1 MSMKRFVCN
10 KQSKTD
16 ANGQTL
22 RKDSSFHTGAVFL
35 RQMGWVSIF
44 LLVALSCRNSAESV
58 VNVTDFGVRGQKSQ
72 KVTRQLQKAID
83 HCYEMG
89 GGRVYFPPGEYLS
102 GTLVLKDN
110 VTLFLEAGS
119 TLYASQDTNDYKND
133 FIVLKKDDSG
143 KSGDGETPV
152 FIYAKNARNIGI
164 QGKGSIHGQA
174 VRTYE
179 DLKQVDGFI
188 AEETRKAREA
198 GVEMKMYYKVPPFV
212 CLVFLEGCEQVTI
225 RDVSLIEST
234 DWTLHFKW
242 CNRVSVDHIYL
253 ESSLEAGV
261 NADGID
267 IDGCSDV
274 VVSNCIITTGDDAI
288 VLKSTMTYPDYRNC
302 ENVTVT
308 NCVLTSTSTALK
320 IGTESYGDFRHI
332 AFNNCVIR
340 NSNRGL
346 SIVVRD
352 GGTVENVT
360 FSDITLETDRKH
372 FNWWGNGDPIWLV
385 VKKRFPDS
393 KVGTIRHIT
402 FSNILAHGQGTSKL
416 EGYPGHP
423 LENIRLNNVQ
433 IHMYP
438 EDFPDKRAD
447 DAFYASDVDGLS
459 LQDVYVTW
467 NGEPEPAWRN
477 AFSFNK
483 VNRLHLDGLQ
493 GSIPPSG
500 AGAFIEL
507 TAVREALIERCWPDK
522 GLFLKLNGPE
532 NKSVVATTNHLND
545 VTRPVQAVNGGN
557 LSVVSGLK

>member
-1 MSMKRFVCN
+1 MIRLVYGMKRHHRVDN
-10 KQSKTD
+10 
-16 ANGQTL
+16 NGF
-22 RKDSSFHTGAVFL
+22 KKKHTMKSTPKFWLKGGGMF
-35 RQMGWVSIF
+35 F
-44 LLVALSCRNSAESV
+44 LLLLIMSCKDSAESV
-58 VNVTDFGVRGQKSQ
+58 VNVRTFGAGGEKNQ
-72 KVTRQLQKAID
+72 KVTKQLQKAID
-83 HCYEMG
+83 QCYGNG

-110 VTLFLEAGS
+110 VTLYLEAGA

-133 FIVLKKDDSG
+133 FVVIKSDDSG
-143 KSGDGETPV
+143 KLGAGETPV
-152 FIYAKNARNIGI
+152 FIYAKGARNIGI
-164 QGKGSIHGQA
+164 QGKGTIHGQA
-174 VRTYE
+174 LRTYE
-179 DLKQVDGFI
+179 NLKKVDGFI
-188 AEETRKAREA
+188 EEETQKAKIA

-212 CLVFLEGCEQVTI
+212 CMIFLESCEQVTI

-242 CNRVSVDHIYL
+242 CNKVYVDRIYV
-253 ESSLEAGV
+253 ESSLTAGV

-267 IDGCSDV
+267 IDGCMDV
-274 VVSNCIITTGDDAI
+274 VVSNSIISTGDDAI

-320 IGTESYGDFRHI
+320 IGTESYGDFRYI
-332 AFNNCVIR
+332 TFNNCVIR

-393 KVGTIRHIT
+393 KIGTIRHVT
-402 FSNILAHGQGTSKL
+402 FSNIIAHGQGTSKL
-416 EGYPGHP
+416 EGYPGYP
-423 LENIRLNNVQ
+423 LENIRLDNVQ

-447 DAFYASDVDGLS
+447 DAFYASDVNLLS

-477 AFSFNK
+477 AFSFNQ

-493 GSIPPSG
+493 GNLPPSG
-500 AGAFIEL
+500 KGAFIEL
-507 TAVREALIERCWPDK
+507 EDVKDALIERCWLNK
-522 GLFLKLNGPE
+522 GTGVFLQLNGSG
-532 NKSVVATTNHLND
+532 NASVVTDNNYLQD
-545 VTRPVQAVNGGN
+545 VHQ
-557 LSVVSGLK
+557 